1 MVPLELLKENKL
13 QIKQMLKNQIA
24 VSLCLLANG
33 IQGFPCHPHNQCVS
47 YLDTYLQITNQ
58 FSIFLPTK
66 LVHVELCSTLSPY
79 ADIHGLH
86 GDYPLSGP
94 EDL

>member
-1 MVPLELLKENKL
+1 
-13 QIKQMLKNQIA
+13 MLKNQIT
-24 VSLCLLANG
+24 VSLCLLVNG
-33 IQGFPCHPHNQCVS
+33 IKGFPCHPHNQCVS
-47 YLDTYLQITNQ
+47 YLDRFYITNQ
-58 FSIFLPTK
+58 FSIFCNNVYKLQPTK

-86 GDYPLSGP
+86 GDYLLSGP